1 MNTAS
6 NTAALDWDYS
16 ALAAH
21 YNQRAPYA
29 PAAISALL
37 QQLALPAQAAAAD
50 IGAGT
55 GRLSLPLREHGLH
68 VTAVEPNAAMRA
80 VGEADGLAY
89 VAARGEATGLP
100 TAAFDLVSYGSSFN
114 VMPAAAALAEAA
126 RLLRDNG
133 YIALMWNH
141 RDLDDPLQQLVEQAI
156 RRHLPAYGYG
166 SRREDP
172 TAQIEHSGLFGPV
185 RQLGHAFV
193 HQTSRSAFL
202 DGFRAHA
209 TLLRQAGDKAGAVLA
224 DIAAAI
230 GTDEFVQV
238 PFHTRIW
245 WAQRCTR

>member
-1 MNTAS
+1 MNAIP
-6 NTAALDWDYS
+6 LDWDYS

-29 PAAISALL
+29 PAALTALL
-37 QQLALPAQAAAAD
+37 HELALPAQAAVAD

-55 GRLSLPLREHGLH
+55 GRLSLPLRERGLR

-100 TAAFDLVSYGSSFN
+100 GGAFDLVGYGSSFN
-114 VMPAAAALAEAA
+114 VMPANAALAEAA
-126 RLLRDNG
+126 RLLRSNG

-141 RDLDDPLQQLVEQAI
+141 RDLDDPLQRLVEQAI
-156 RRHLPAYGYG
+156 RKHLPSYGYG

-172 TAQIEHSGLFGPV
+172 TADIARSGLFGPV
-185 RQLGHAFV
+185 RQLTHGFV
-193 HQTSRSAFL
+193 HETSREAFL

-209 TLLRQAGDKAGAVLA
+209 TLLRQAGEKAPTVLA
-224 DIAAAI
+224 DIAAAV
-230 GTDEFVQV
+230 GTADSVQV
-238 PFHTRIW
+238 PFYTRIW
-245 WAQRCTR
+245 WAQRCMP